1 MTIRVAAIEV
11 SHWHALFDA
20 AYLRH
25 LVAMP
30 DVELVAIQDSDP
42 ALAAKRAAAV
52 GNPPTFTDHN
62 EMLAA
67 VRPDFVVAL
76 GRHKQMAAIAHD
88 LLDQGYPFLMEKP
101 MGINAAEVEAVAAK
115 AAQRNAFVA
124 VPLAQRYGPFAQ
136 RGRELIAAGRLGP
149 LSHIYVRIN
158 RPGPARYRA
167 WDCAWMLDPAEA
179 GGGCLRNLGSHGFDL
194 FLHLTGEEA
203 EVTGAQLSRR
213 AHDRPVEDYASVMLR
228 SASGILG
235 TVEVGNGFPRDGT
248 DGEWKLAGRD
258 GILTM
263 KDGVLKLATASG
275 DETFPG
281 TDVTGP
287 YFTTVRDALDHW
299 QRGAPPPVSV
309 HDCAR
314 AVRLIDQAYAR
325 AGGVLP
331 MA

>member
-30 DVELVAIQDSDP
+30 DVELIAVQDSDP

-62 EMLAA
+62 KMLAA

-76 GRHKQMAAIAHD
+76 GRHRQMAAIAHD
-88 LLDQGYPFLMEKP
+88 LLDQDYPFLMEKP

-124 VPLAQRYGPFAQ
+124 VPLAQRYGAFAQ

-228 SASGILG
+228 SESGILG

-263 KDGVLKLATASG
+263 KDGVLKLATAAG

-299 QRGAPPPVSV
+299 QRGAPPPIGV

-325 AGGVLP
+325 AGGL
-331 MA
+331 